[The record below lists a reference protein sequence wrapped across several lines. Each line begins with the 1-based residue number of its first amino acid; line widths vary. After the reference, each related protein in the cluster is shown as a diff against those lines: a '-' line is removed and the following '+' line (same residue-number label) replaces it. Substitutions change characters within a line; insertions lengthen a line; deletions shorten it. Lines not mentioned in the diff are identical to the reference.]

1 MKENDE
7 LQDLYREGVRL
18 AEEEQKM
25 LNEEPADLI
34 KNLGILAAL
43 RTASEQEPAR
53 QTAPPKRSKPKAP
66 KVELDGIAD
75 SPVPSPSVASSAS
88 RLKGNSARSGSVA
101 STRDGKEGS
110 SKQEVMVKIEEV
122 PSAAATAGPA
132 TGGAEGSKGP
142 LTFPAG
148 KLVVGAEV
156 AYKQAKMKEDG
167 SQWIQCIVISITDSN
182 GRKR

>member
-1 MKENDE
+1 
-7 LQDLYREGVRL
+7 
-18 AEEEQKM
+18 M

-75 SPVPSPSVASSAS
+75 SPGPSPSVASSTS

-101 STRDGKEGS
+101 STRDGKEGT
-110 SKQEVMVKIEEV
+110 SKQEVIVKIEEV
-122 PSAAATAGPA
+122 PSIAATTAGPVVS
-132 TGGAEGSKGP
+132 EGSKG
-142 LTFPAG
+142 LITFPAG

-167 SQWIQCIVISITDSN
+167 SQWIQCIIINITDVN